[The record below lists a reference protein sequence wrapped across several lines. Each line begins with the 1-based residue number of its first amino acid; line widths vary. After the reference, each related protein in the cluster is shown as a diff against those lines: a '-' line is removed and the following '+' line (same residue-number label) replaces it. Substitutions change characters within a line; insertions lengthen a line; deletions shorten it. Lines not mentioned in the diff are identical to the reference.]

1 MNSFLGVF
9 SQSRDEEQGKTKE
22 RQSGTFGFRWLQGP
36 TSHDKPY
43 RPGTPRKVYM
53 QEVVHAGHLAWV
65 AGTEWARAEGPP
77 EGDIHPRAAGPLPA
91 PQALSHLEC
100 ECGS

>member
-1 MNSFLGVF
+1 
-9 SQSRDEEQGKTKE
+9 
-22 RQSGTFGFRWLQGP
+22 
-36 TSHDKPY
+36 
-43 RPGTPRKVYM
+43 M
-53 QEVVHAGHLAWV
+53 QEIVHAGHLARV
-65 AGTEWARAEGPP
+65 AGTEWARAEGPL